1 MTAANKL
8 RFDLSA
14 SITISCG
21 LLLSWLF
28 HWLIDINQSTFGTG
42 VAIGILLSLIWV
54 NLLTYIYVRNTSF
67 ILLGLFVTS
76 VGLTSAA
83 YQAVLTEALIEI
95 NGNLLAMLLH
105 LSSII
110 YLWFCLRTYTGK
122 GFGRKSVS
130 IMRLL
135 LVALVINFVIHLLI
149 VTHWQSY
156 HLQITLFSL
165 VALGL
170 GSACWLWKKNFLGA
184 RSLSLAWVLLAV
196 VLGVEKLSWTTEINL
211 AEQWIFNAIV
221 AFLGWLTLTFLF
233 VESQTRRIQES
244 KAFNDLEEKN
254 QALQDILNAR
264 EERPDATEEL
274 EFQVQERTLELEIA
288 LRELSEKNQ
297 ELEEKNTLD
306 ALTNIRNRSYFDKK
320 YLAELRR
327 SRREQTSLSVAM
339 LDIDHFK
346 AVNDEYGHLAG
357 DECIKAVATIIQQA
371 LKRPSDDVCRY
382 GGEEFA
388 LILPNTDISGA
399 VNLVEQIREQIA
411 ANKIRVDDLEIQIT
425 ASIGVASSIVTLT
438 QNEEALIALAD
449 KQLYQAKAA
458 GRNQVLASQ
467 LDSQ

>member
-1 MTAANKL
+1 
-8 RFDLSA
+8 
-14 SITISCG
+14 
-21 LLLSWLF
+21 
-28 HWLIDINQSTFGTG
+28 
-42 VAIGILLSLIWV
+42 
-54 NLLTYIYVRNTSF
+54 
-67 ILLGLFVTS
+67 
-76 VGLTSAA
+76 
-83 YQAVLTEALIEI
+83 
-95 NGNLLAMLLH
+95 
-105 LSSII
+105 
-110 YLWFCLRTYTGK
+110 
-122 GFGRKSVS
+122 
-130 IMRLL
+130 
-135 LVALVINFVIHLLI
+135 
-149 VTHWQSY
+149 
-156 HLQITLFSL
+156 L

-170 GSACWLWKKNFLGA
+170 GSACWLWKKNCLGA
-184 RSLSLAWVLLAV
+184 RSLSLAWVLLAII
-196 VLGVEKLSWTTEINL
+196 LGVEKLSWTTEINL